1 MAMVGQPC
9 VAADCSYCLPLPL
22 FSPSIHIFCHVT
34 EQNKQPTL
42 PPSMMDPISLAYA
55 IIALTSIAVAAYVF
69 NLLTNIKQRL
79 LGIKRLLNNK
89 RPSVK
94 ELYIYP
100 IKSCGEISLSS
111 AKVTPIGFEHDRI
124 LQVVSK
130 AASSSADFSFCTPR
144 EKRFERLF
152 HIKTKL
158 LVGNDGTTTTLE
170 LTSQHVKEGL
180 VLRLEKCLSMFGSMT
195 TVPTFVTTMGAGLH
209 QLEDCGTGV
218 SDWLQ
223 EAIGIAGC
231 RLVGIGEKFYRPV
244 QVGDQGDA
252 IPTDGSGVPSPC
264 VSLADEA
271 PFLLTTLASLKDL
284 NKRLGKGKMIDMR
297 RFRPNI
303 VIDGLEPWEEDSLK
317 RIRIGKVE
325 FHVWQRC
332 GRCTMTTIDRDTLK
346 RCGEPLSTLS
356 TFRERDNGQ
365 RNFGMHLIPCNMEN
379 GKRVVCVGDEVEI
392 LEYDEGRRAEWMRLF
407 SRNKK

>member
-1 MAMVGQPC
+1 M
-9 VAADCSYCLPLPL
+9 
-22 FSPSIHIFCHVT
+22 I
-34 EQNKQPTL
+34 
-42 PPSMMDPISLAYA
+42 DPISLAYA
-55 IIALTSIAVAAYVF
+55 IVALTSIAVAAYAF
-69 NLLTNIKQRL
+69 KLHINIKQRL
-79 LGIKRLLNNK
+79 LGNKSLNK
-89 RPSVK
+89 GPSVK

-124 LQVVSK
+124 LQVVSR

-152 HIKTKL
+152 HIKPKL
-158 LVGNDGTTTTLE
+158 LVGDDGTTTTTLE
-170 LTSQHVKEGL
+170 LTSQHAKEGF

-195 TVPTFVTTMGAGLH
+195 TVPTIVTTMGAGLH
-209 QLEDCGTGV
+209 QLEDCGTDVAG
-218 SDWLQ
+218 WLQ

-231 RLVGIGEKFYRPV
+231 RLVGISDKFHRYV
-244 QVGDQGDA
+244 QVNNDQGDA
-252 IPTDGSGVPSPC
+252 IPTDGGSGVPSPS

-284 NKRLGKGKMIDMR
+284 NKRLGEGKMIDMR

-317 RIRIGKVE
+317 RIRIGSVE

-365 RNFGMHLIPCNMEN
+365 RNFGMHIIPCNMEN
-379 GKRVVCVGDEVEI
+379 GQRVVCVGDEVEI
-392 LEYDEGRRAEWMRLF
+392 LEYDEERRAEWMRLF
-407 SRNKK
+407 YRNKK

>member
-1 MAMVGQPC
+1 M
-9 VAADCSYCLPLPL
+9 
-22 FSPSIHIFCHVT
+22 I
-34 EQNKQPTL
+34 
-42 PPSMMDPISLAYA
+42 DPISLACA
-55 IIALTSIAVAAYVF
+55 IIALTSIAVAAYAF
-69 NLLTNIKQRL
+69 NLHINVKQRL
-79 LGIKRLLNNK
+79 LGNKRLLNNK

-124 LQVVSK
+124 LQVVSRVDSDDTNNK
-130 AASSSADFSFCTPR
+130 ASASSSESVDFSFCTPR

-152 HIKTKL
+152 HIKPKL
-158 LVGNDGTTTTLE
+158 LVGGDGTTTTLE
-170 LTSQHVKEGL
+170 LTSQHVTEGF

-195 TVPTFVTTMGAGLH
+195 TVPTIVKTMGDGLH
-209 QLEDCGTGV
+209 QLQDCGTDV
-218 SDWLQ
+218 ADWLQ
-223 EAIGIAGC
+223 EAIGITGC
-231 RLVGIGEKFYRPV
+231 RLVGISEKFHRSV
-244 QVGDQGDA
+244 QVNNDQGDA
-252 IPTDGSGVPSPC
+252 IPTDGSSGVSSPN

-271 PFLLTTLASLKDL
+271 PLLLTTLASLKDL
-284 NKRLGKGKMIDMR
+284 NKRLGEGKIVDMR

-317 RIRIGKVE
+317 RVRIGKVE

-392 LEYDEGRRAEWMRLF
+392 LEYDEGRRAERMRLF